1 MIVGIGTDIA
11 RIARFEQN
19 TANLAKRC
27 LSNNELAEV
36 EGRKEKL
43 VPALAKHFAAK
54 EAVVKAFGTG
64 FREGI
69 SFADIE
75 ILHNEF
81 GKPFVKLNGEAAE
94 TLARLA
100 GKNKINIFV
109 SISDDGAYAQAF
121 VIIEKYG
128 CEK

>member
-19 TANLAKRC
+19 TEKLAKRC
-27 LSNNELAEV
+27 LSADELAEV
-36 EGRKEKL
+36 EKRNEKL
-43 VPALAKHFAAK
+43 VPAMAKHFAAK
-54 EAVVKAFGTG
+54 EAVVKAFGSG

-81 GKPFVKLNGEAAE
+81 GKPFVRLNNQAAD

-100 GKNKINIFV
+100 GGSNINIFV